1 MEKNTGTVREYKGK
15 SILDFPSDYVL
26 VDIETTGILP
36 ERDEIIE
43 ISAIRIKDNNIVGTF
58 SELVK
63 VKGSTKGI
71 VERKTGITDK
81 MLSDKE
87 EIKEVLK
94 KFLVFIEDDDI
105 LVGYNFNFDI
115 NFLYDFFEKELDYYL
130 MNDFIDVLRFS
141 KALLKNKNKVEDC
154 KLQTI
159 SEFYKI
165 DYSKAH
171 RGEEDCLITFEVFK
185 KLKEEVI
192 KQFGSVEKILRTRRN
207 R

>member
-1 MEKNTGTVREYKGK
+1 MEKNIGTVREYKGK

-141 KALLKNKNKVEDC
+141 KALLKNKVEDC

-185 KLKEEVI
+185 KLKKEVI
-192 KQFGSVEKILRTRRN
+192 KQFGSVEKFLKTRRN